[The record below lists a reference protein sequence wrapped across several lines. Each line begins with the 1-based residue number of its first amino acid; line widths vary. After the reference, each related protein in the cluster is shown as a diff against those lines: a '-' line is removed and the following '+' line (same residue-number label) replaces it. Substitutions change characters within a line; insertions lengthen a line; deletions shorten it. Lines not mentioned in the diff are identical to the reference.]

1 MFHDKRVLVTGAS
14 RGLGWAT
21 AKAFLDGGAT
31 VAVNGRTEE
40 STRDGIERL
49 GGGDKLI
56 AAPGDVGTVAG
67 CEAVVGSAV
76 DALGGLDILVNSA
89 GVATTLPI
97 EDGDEAIW
105 DAIVDVNL
113 KGTYFCCRAAMPALR
128 ESGGNIVNI
137 ASTEGLMGLKG
148 ASIYCASKGGVVLLT
163 RALSAEL
170 APDVRIN
177 CVCPGYIDTDMV
189 RRDWIDKTGVPATTL
204 RDEVDAFA
212 PMNRIGRPA
221 EVAAAILY
229 LASDQAGFTTGAA
242 LAVDGGATATN

>member
-76 DALGGLDILVNSA
+76 DALG
-89 GVATTLPI
+89 
-97 EDGDEAIW
+97 
-105 DAIVDVNL
+105 
-113 KGTYFCCRAAMPALR
+113 
-128 ESGGNIVNI
+128 
-137 ASTEGLMGLKG
+137 
-148 ASIYCASKGGVVLLT
+148 
-163 RALSAEL
+163 
-170 APDVRIN
+170 
-177 CVCPGYIDTDMV
+177 
-189 RRDWIDKTGVPATTL
+189 
-204 RDEVDAFA
+204 
-212 PMNRIGRPA
+212 
-221 EVAAAILY
+221 
-229 LASDQAGFTTGAA
+229 
-242 LAVDGGATATN
+242 